1 MKVTKDSADATHRL
15 VDLTVQEVSLV
26 TAAANKREFLVIKAD
41 MRGKHLKGKSSVSE
55 IALIVAELAK
65 LNVTTPEGLKSLR
78 EKTAALTDLLTDDES
93 VTSPPVNAIA
103 EKEDAEPSAD
113 ATGAVDAKLSALLV
127 TKQANANAAVGTL
140 AQVAASLDALTQIV
154 KSAGILGNTGN
165 SNVVK
170 DEKVTSTDTKDP
182 WSEFDRKVVE

>member
-1 MKVTKDSADATHRL
+1 M
-15 VDLTVQEVSLV
+15 
-26 TAAANKREFLVIKAD
+26 N
-41 MRGKHLKGKSSVSE
+41 E

-103 EKEDAEPSAD
+103 EKEDAEPSTD